1 MKFGVRV
8 LFFLLLCSL
17 SYGISISDLIQKP
30 REKAIEIEG
39 EVVGKPMKR
48 KNFYLLNIYDKTG
61 AIGVFIRLDKC
72 PKISYYGR
80 YGVMGDKIRV
90 SGIFHPACK
99 EHGGKMDIHASSIEV
114 LEKGRRIEKPV
125 SRTKLGILAILSLLA
140 LLLIFVRKRYASN

>member
-8 LFFLLLCSL
+8 LFFLLLYSL
-17 SYGISISDLIQKP
+17 SYGISISDLVQEP

-80 YGVMGDKIRV
+80 YGVIGDKIRV
-90 SGIFHPACK
+90 FGIFNPACK